1 MDTVAVLL
9 VWAFDRTDNLLVI
22 MLMHASLSASTL
34 IFQPLATG
42 AVALIWNLV
51 LGIVLWIVVVVVLVI
66 NPRPVLAEKNH

>member
-1 MDTVAVLL
+1 MDTVRVLL
-9 VWAFDRTDNLLVI
+9 VWVFDRTDNLPVI